1 MKMVIDIEMRK
12 EIIKTGILLSE
23 KGLIQGTGGNISF
36 RTEKGIF
43 ITPSGMD
50 YRALVPEDLVLLDP
64 EGNVIEGER
73 KPSIEKE
80 MHMKVYK
87 SRKDIN
93 AVIHTHSVYATALA
107 AARQPLCPITDNQ
120 VALFGGTVPVADYA
134 PIGTEELAQNAACS
148 LNEGSAVLLSNHGA
162 LCVGKD
168 LGEALTKC
176 EMLEVFSKIYI
187 LAKAAGGGIVLSDEQ
202 VRCEADDLRKRYGQ
216 NR

>member
-1 MKMVIDIEMRK
+1 MVNDLETRK
-12 EIIKTGILLSE
+12 EIIRTGILLSE
-23 KGLIQGTGGNISF
+23 KGLIQGTGGNISC
-36 RTEKGIF
+36 RTEKGIL
-43 ITPSGMD
+43 ITPSGM
-50 YRALVPEDLVLLDP
+50 YYSALVPEDLVLLDR
-64 EGNVIEGER
+64 EGKVVEGAR

-80 MHMKVYK
+80 MHMKVYQ

-134 PIGTEELAQNAACS
+134 PIGTEELAQSAARS
-148 LNEGSAVLLSNHGA
+148 LAGGSAVLLSNHGA
-162 LCVGKD
+162 VCVGKD
-168 LGEALTKC
+168 LGEALIRC

-187 LAKAAGGGIVLSDEQ
+187 LAKAAGGGVVLSDEQ

>member
-1 MKMVIDIEMRK
+1 MKMVTDIETRK

-23 KGLIQGTGGNISF
+23 KGLIHGTGGNISC

-50 YRALVPEDLVLLDP
+50 YSSLVPEDLVLLDP
-64 EGNVIEGER
+64 EGNVVEGAR

-80 MHMKVYK
+80 MHTKIYQ

-107 AARQPLCPITDNQ
+107 ASRQPLCPITDNQ

-134 PIGTEELAQNAACS
+134 PIGTEELAQSAARS
-148 LNEGSAVLLSNHGA
+148 LAGGSAVLLSNHGA
-162 LCVGKD
+162 LCVGND
-168 LGEALTKC
+168 LSEALIRC
-176 EMLEVFSKIYI
+176 EMLEIFSKIFI
-187 LAKAAGGGIVLSDEQ
+187 LAKVAGGGVVLSDEQ
-202 VRCEADDLRKRYGQ
+202 VRCEADDLKKRYGQ

>member
-1 MKMVIDIEMRK
+1 MVNEADIRK
-12 EIIKTGILLSE
+12 EMIKTGILILE
-23 KGLIQGTGGNISF
+23 RGLVQGTGGNISC
-36 RTEKGIF
+36 RTEKGIL

-50 YRALVPEDLVLLDP
+50 YRGLMCEDIVMLDP
-64 EGNVIEGER
+64 EGKVLEGSR
-73 KPSIEKE
+73 KPSIEKSL
-80 MHMKVYK
+80 HLRIYR
-87 SRKDIN
+87 SRTDIN
-93 AVIHTHSVYATALA
+93 AVIHTHSLYATAIA
-107 AARQPLCPITDNQ
+107 ASRQPLFPITDNQ

-134 PIGTEELAQNAACS
+134 PIGTEELAQNAARS

-168 LGEALTKC
+168 LGGALTKC

-202 VRCEADDLRKRYGQ
+202 VICEADDLRKRYGQ

>member
-1 MKMVIDIEMRK
+1 MKMVTDIEMRK

-23 KGLIQGTGGNISF
+23 KGLIQGTGGNISC
-36 RTEKGIF
+36 RTEKGIL

-50 YRALVPEDLVLLDP
+50 YSALVPEDLVLLDH
-64 EGNVIEGER
+64 EGKVVEGAR

-80 MHMKVYK
+80 MHMKIYQL
-87 SRKDIN
+87 RKDIN
-93 AVIHTHSVYATALA
+93 AVIHTHSVYATVLA

-134 PIGTEELAQNAACS
+134 PIGTEELAQSAARS
-148 LNEGSAVLLSNHGA
+148 LAGGSAVLLSNHGA

-168 LGEALTKC
+168 LDEALMRC

-187 LAKAAGGGIVLSDEQ
+187 LAKSAGGGVVLSDEQ

>member
-1 MKMVIDIEMRK
+1 MKMVTDIEMRK
-12 EIIKTGILLSE
+12 EIIKTGILLLE
-23 KGLIQGTGGNISF
+23 KGLIQGTGGNISC
-36 RTEKGIF
+36 RTKKGIL

-50 YRALVPEDLVLLDP
+50 YSALVPEDLVLLDP
-64 EGNVIEGER
+64 EGKVVEGAR

-80 MHMKVYK
+80 MHMKIYQL
-87 SRKDIN
+87 RKDIN

-134 PIGTEELAQNAACS
+134 PIGTEELAQSAARS
-148 LNEGSAVLLSNHGA
+148 LAGGSAVLLSNHGA
-162 LCVGKD
+162 LCVGED
-168 LGEALTKC
+168 LGEALIRC

-187 LAKAAGGGIVLSDEQ
+187 LAKAAGGGAVLSDEQ